1 MIKVQCILKYNDL
14 QLKRLVEVGE
24 ELEVTKTR
32 AEELVSKN
40 VAKVVEVIPEEKTPE
55 KKPVAKKPTKKK

>member
-40 VAKVVEVIPEEKTPE
+40 VAKVVEVIPEEEKPE
-55 KKPVAKKPTKKK
+55 AKKTTKKK